1 MSSIRYVIALAALAT
16 PLAADTSGPIRLVS
30 CTVSSAGLLE
40 VEVENT
46 SYTVHTCNLR
56 CDYVIGGSTISHRFA
71 GVSVPSRYK
80 GIVGQVDTSRGQ
92 PGRYAGHVDACEQLP
107 ST

>member
-1 MSSIRYVIALAALAT
+1 MKARPCLIALAVLAT
-16 PLAADTSGPIRLVS
+16 PLAADTEGPIRLVS

-40 VEVENT
+40 VEAENT

-56 CDYVIGGSTISHRFA
+56 CDYVVAGTTISHRFSE
-71 GVSVPSRYK
+71 VTIPSRYK
-80 GIVGQVDTSRGQ
+80 GIVGQFDTSRGL
-92 PGRYAGHVDACEQLP
+92 PGSYSSHVDSCWKLP